1 MSETEA
7 RRNVWVGVP
16 VNKLLAQA
24 AREQGMSVSAY
35 AKQAFLDK
43 LRRDLGPE
51 VVREALL
58 SE

>member
-1 MSETEA
+1 MSKLDN
-7 RRNVWVGVP
+7 RRNVWIGAP
-16 VNKLLAQA
+16 VNALLAKA
-24 AREQGMSVSAY
+24 AKEQGMSVSAY
-35 AKQAFLDK
+35 AKQAFLEA